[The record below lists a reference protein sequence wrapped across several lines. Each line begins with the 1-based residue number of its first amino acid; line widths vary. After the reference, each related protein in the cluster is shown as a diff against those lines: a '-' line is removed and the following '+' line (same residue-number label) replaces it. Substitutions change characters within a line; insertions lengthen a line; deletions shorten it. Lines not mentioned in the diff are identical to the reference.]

1 MLYKWVRLADI
12 EHCFFQNACMR
23 MYEGSSILTLDKYPS
38 LLFWNFLSD
47 SLDRFGQEDRFP
59 AFCSVK
65 SEKAPGLVTTA
76 SNC

>member
-1 MLYKWVRLADI
+1 
-12 EHCFFQNACMR
+12 

-38 LLFWNFLSD
+38 LFWNFLSD